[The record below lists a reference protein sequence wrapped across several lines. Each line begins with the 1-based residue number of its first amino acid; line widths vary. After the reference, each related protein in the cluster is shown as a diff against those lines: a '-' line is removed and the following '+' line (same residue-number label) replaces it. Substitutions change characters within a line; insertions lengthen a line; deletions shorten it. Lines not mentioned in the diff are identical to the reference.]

1 MQQNNQDNNFRR
13 NNNIEELEIDLR
25 EYILLL
31 WRKKMLLIGLVIA
44 AVLIAFLY
52 TGFFLAEEYETYAT
66 IELSNIDHRYA
77 RPNNARSIIKS
88 EELAGSLI
96 REIERENDWT
106 EHRVRSFIN
115 NNIEVEAL
123 EDTDMLNIIVS
134 GNNPTEISRLANEL
148 AENFLEISRER
159 SALRLEQKENRLAKY
174 QERIEFYDDK
184 VKEAENE
191 ILNIYSG
198 ELEQTAEIMLSSS
211 ISERIFNYIENLER
225 AQDDFYSIEE
235 EIQEMEEAR
244 IISTAFTPG
253 SPTAPNRTLNM
264 AIAAVLALML
274 GVFGVFFREFLR
286 EE

>member
-1 MQQNNQDNNFRR
+1 LQQNNQDNNFRR

-159 SALRLEQKENRLAKY
+159 SALRLEQKENLPNIR
-174 QERIEFYDDK
+174 
-184 VKEAENE
+184 KE
-191 ILNIYSG
+191 
-198 ELEQTAEIMLSSS
+198 
-211 ISERIFNYIENLER
+211 
-225 AQDDFYSIEE
+225 
-235 EIQEMEEAR
+235 
-244 IISTAFTPG
+244 
-253 SPTAPNRTLNM
+253 
-264 AIAAVLALML
+264 
-274 GVFGVFFREFLR
+274 
-286 EE
+286 

>member
-1 MQQNNQDNNFRR
+1 LQQNNQDNNFRR